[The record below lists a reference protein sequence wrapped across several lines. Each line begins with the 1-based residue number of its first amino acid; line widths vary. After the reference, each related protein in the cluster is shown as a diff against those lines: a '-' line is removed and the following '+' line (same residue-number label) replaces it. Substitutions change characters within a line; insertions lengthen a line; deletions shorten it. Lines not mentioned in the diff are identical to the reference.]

1 MTQVEILI
9 NDSNCGNT
17 EDTKLDGNCVAC
29 KLTSIEGETLW
40 IKKNGDFVSLIPSK
54 SVHGPVIRNG
64 TFLMAYSD
72 DWVIARSI
80 FSKLDVENLIVNENT
95 HDASWTKLK
104 DYSFSSE
111 GIFFFD

>member
-17 EDTKLDGNCVAC
+17 DDTKLVGNCVAC

-54 SVHGPVIRNG
+54 PMQSPVIRNG

-72 DWVIARSI
+72 DWVMARSI
-80 FSKLDVENLIVNENT
+80 LSKFEVENLIVNENT
-95 HDASWTKLK
+95 QDASWTKVK
-104 DYSFSSE
+104 DYSFYSE